1 MDYLLVQLLFLERK
15 SALQFNDYRA
25 LGFTTLQ
32 NGLIEYYSKLNI
44 SDAELLLIIQLE
56 AFSQRGESFPSNEKI
71 AANTNLT
78 VADVGNIIQRLID
91 RDYLTIEQVK
101 DNQDKIGN
109 RYSLNKLYDAIDQ
122 YIDQNVL
129 IKDKKRE
136 KTVSVVDDLDNNPLN
151 YLSRKVEVEFG
162 RYLSPIEREE
172 IAQWLS
178 VDHYTPEVIEL
189 ALREAVLSQ
198 AYSLKYIDR
207 VLLNW
212 QRHNLKTVD
221 EIERFLKRNR

>member
-1 MDYLLVQLLFLERK
+1 M
-15 SALQFNDYRA
+15 QFNDYRA

-32 NGLIEYYSKLNI
+32 NGLIAYYPRLNI

-56 AFSQRGESFPSNEKI
+56 AFNQRGESFPSNEKI
-71 AANTNLT
+71 AANTNLSVT
-78 VADVGNIIQRLID
+78 DVGNLIQRLID
-91 RDYLTIEQVK
+91 RNK
-101 DNQDKIGN
+101 
-109 RYSLNKLYDAIDQ
+109 YSLNKLYDALDQ
-122 YIDQNVL
+122 YIDQNIL
-129 IKDKKRE
+129 IKDDKKD
-136 KTVSVVDDLDNNPLN
+136 KTVAVTNNLGNNPLN

-178 VDHYTPEVIEL
+178 VDHYDPEIIEL

-212 QRHNLKTVD
+212 QRHNLKTPEEV
-221 EIERFLKRNR
+221 ERFLKRNR

>member
-1 MDYLLVQLLFLERK
+1 M
-15 SALQFNDYRA
+15 QFNDYRA

-32 NGLIEYYSKLNI
+32 NGLIAYYPQLQI

-56 AFSQRGESFPSNEKI
+56 AFSQQGETFPSNEKI

-78 VADVGNIIQRLID
+78 VADVGNLIQRLID
-91 RDYLTIEQVK
+91 RDYLTIEQTT
-101 DNQDKIGN
+101 DSQDKIGN
-109 RYSLNKLYDAIDQ
+109 KYSLDKLYNALDQ
-122 YIDQNVL
+122 YISQNVL
-129 IKDKKRE
+129 IKNKHDKKVV
-136 KTVSVVDDLDNNPLN
+136 VSDSLENNPVN

-172 IAQWLS
+172 VAQWLS
-178 VDHYTPEVIEL
+178 VDHYNPDIIEL

-212 QRHNLKTVD
+212 QRHNLKTTAEV
-221 EIERFLKRNR
+221 ERFLKRNR

>member
-15 SALQFNDYRA
+15 FALQFNDYRA

-32 NGLIEYYSKLNI
+32 NGLIAYYSKLNI

-78 VADVGNIIQRLID
+78 VADIGNIIQRLID

-151 YLSRKVEVEFG
+151 YLSRKVEIEFG

>member
-1 MDYLLVQLLFLERK
+1 M
-15 SALQFNDYRA
+15 QFNDYRA

-32 NGLIEYYSKLNI
+32 NGLIAYYSKLNI
-44 SDAELLLIIQLE
+44 SDAELLLVIQLE
-56 AFSQRGESFPSNEKI
+56 AFNQRGENFPSNEKI
-71 AANTNLT
+71 AANTNLR

-101 DNQDKIGN
+101 DSQDKIGN

-136 KTVSVVDDLDNNPLN
+136 NTISVSDDLDNNPLN
-151 YLSRKVEVEFG
+151 YLARKVEVEFG

-172 IAQWLS
+172 VAQWLS

>member
-15 SALQFNDYRA
+15 FALQFNDYLA

-32 NGLIEYYSKLNI
+32 NGLIAYYSKLNI

>member
-1 MDYLLVQLLFLERK
+1 M
-15 SALQFNDYRA
+15 QFNDYRA

-32 NGLIEYYSKLNI
+32 NGLIAYYPQLQI

-56 AFSQRGESFPSNEKI
+56 AFGQRGELFPSNEKI

-78 VADVGNIIQRLID
+78 VTDVGNLIQHLID
-91 RDYLTIEQVK
+91 QNYLTIEQTT
-101 DNQDKIGN
+101 DSQDKIGN
-109 RYSLNKLYDAIDQ
+109 QYSLNKLYEALDY
-122 YIDQNVL
+122 YIDQNIL
-129 IKDKKRE
+129 IKNKQN
-136 KTVSVVDDLDNNPLN
+136 KTTRVTDNLENNPIN
-151 YLSRKVEVEFG
+151 YLSRKVEIEFG

-172 IAQWLS
+172 ISQWLS
-178 VDHYTPEVIEL
+178 VDHYSPDIIEL

-212 QRHNLKTVD
+212 QRHNLKTTAEV
-221 EIERFLKRNR
+221 ERFLKRNR

>member
-1 MDYLLVQLLFLERK
+1 M
-15 SALQFNDYRA
+15 QFKDYRI

-32 NGLIEYYSKLNI
+32 NGLIAYYPRLNI
-44 SDAELLLIIQLE
+44 SDTELLLIIQLE

-71 AANTNLT
+71 AANTNLSIT
-78 VADVGNIIQRLID
+78 DVGNLIQRLID
-91 RDYLTIEQVK
+91 KNYLTIEQTT
-101 DNQDKIGN
+101 DSQDKIGN
-109 RYSLNKLYDAIDQ
+109 KYSLDNLYDELDK
-122 YIDQNVL
+122 YIDKNIL
-129 IKDKKRE
+129 IKDSRHNE
-136 KTVSVVDDLDNNPLN
+136 TIAVTNNLENNPID

-178 VDHYTPEVIEL
+178 IDHYTPEIIEL

-207 VLLNW
+207 ILLNW
-212 QRHNLKTVD
+212 QRHNLKTTD
-221 EIERFLKRNR
+221 EVERFLKRNR

>member
-1 MDYLLVQLLFLERK
+1 M
-15 SALQFNDYRA
+15 QFNDYRA

-32 NGLIEYYSKLNI
+32 NGLIAYYSKLNI

-178 VDHYTPEVIEL
+178 VDHYTPEVIGL

>member
-1 MDYLLVQLLFLERK
+1 M
-15 SALQFNDYRA
+15 QFKDYRI
-25 LGFTTLQ
+25 LGFTILQ
-32 NGLIEYYSKLNI
+32 NGLIAYYPRLNI

-71 AANTNLT
+71 AANTNLSIT
-78 VADVGNIIQRLID
+78 DVGNLIQRLID
-91 RDYLTIEQVK
+91 KNYLTIEQTT
-101 DNQDKIGN
+101 DSQDKIGN
-109 RYSLNKLYDAIDQ
+109 KYSLDNLYDELDK
-122 YIDQNVL
+122 YIDKNIL
-129 IKDKKRE
+129 IKDSRHNE
-136 KTVSVVDDLDNNPLN
+136 TIAVTNNLENNPID

-178 VDHYTPEVIEL
+178 IDHYTPEIIEL

-207 VLLNW
+207 ILLNW
-212 QRHNLKTVD
+212 QRHNLKTTD
-221 EIERFLKRNR
+221 EVERFLKRNR

>member
-1 MDYLLVQLLFLERK
+1 ME
-15 SALQFNDYRA
+15 FNDYRA

-32 NGLIEYYSKLNI
+32 NGLIAYYSRLGV
-44 SDAELLLIIQLE
+44 SDAELIVIIQLE

-71 AANTNLT
+71 AANTNLS
-78 VADVGNIIQRLID
+78 VSDVGNLIQRLIE
-91 RDYLTIEQVK
+91 RNYLTIEQMT
-101 DNQDKIGN
+101 DSQDKIGN
-109 RYSLNKLYDAIDQ
+109 KYSLNKLYNALDH
-122 YIDQNVL
+122 YLDQNVL
-129 IKDKKRE
+129 IKDKKKD
-136 KTVSVVDDLDNNPLN
+136 KTVSVVDDLENNPLN

-178 VDHYTPEVIEL
+178 VDHYTPEIIEL

-212 QRHNLKTVD
+212 QRHNLKTTD
-221 EIERFLKRNR
+221 EVERFLKRNR

>member
-1 MDYLLVQLLFLERK
+1 M
-15 SALQFNDYRA
+15 QFKDYRI

-32 NGLIEYYSKLNI
+32 NGLIAYYPRLNI

-71 AANTNLT
+71 AANTNLSIT
-78 VADVGNIIQRLID
+78 DVGNLIQRLID
-91 RDYLTIEQVK
+91 KNYLTIEQTT
-101 DNQDKIGN
+101 DSQDKIGN
-109 RYSLNKLYDAIDQ
+109 KYSLDNLYDELDK
-122 YIDQNVL
+122 YIDKNIL
-129 IKDKKRE
+129 IKDSRHNE
-136 KTVSVVDDLDNNPLN
+136 TIAVTNNLENNPID

-178 VDHYTPEVIEL
+178 IDHYTPEIIEL

-207 VLLNW
+207 ILLNW
-212 QRHNLKTVD
+212 QRHNLKTTD
-221 EIERFLKRNR
+221 EVERFLKRNR

>member
-1 MDYLLVQLLFLERK
+1 M
-15 SALQFNDYRA
+15 
-25 LGFTTLQ
+25 GFTTLQ
-32 NGLIEYYSKLNI
+32 NGLIAYYPRLNI

-56 AFSQRGESFPSNEKI
+56 AFNQRGESFPSNEKI
-71 AANTNLT
+71 AANTNLSVT
-78 VADVGNIIQRLID
+78 DVGNLIQRLIN
-91 RDYLTIEQVK
+91 RNYLTIEQTT
-101 DNQDKIGN
+101 DDQDKIGN
-109 RYSLNKLYDAIDQ
+109 KYSLNKLYDALDS
-122 YIDQNVL
+122 YIDQNIL
-129 IKDKKRE
+129 IKDNKKD
-136 KTVSVVDDLDNNPLN
+136 KAVAVTNNLENSPLN

-178 VDHYTPEVIEL
+178 VDHYGPEIIEL

-212 QRHNLKTVD
+212 QRHNLKTPEEV
-221 EIERFLKRNR
+221 ERFLKRNR